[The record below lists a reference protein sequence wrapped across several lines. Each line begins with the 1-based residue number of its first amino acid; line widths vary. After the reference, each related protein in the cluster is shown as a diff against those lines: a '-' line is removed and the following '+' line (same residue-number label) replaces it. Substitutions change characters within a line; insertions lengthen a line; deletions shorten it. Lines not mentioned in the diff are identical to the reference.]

1 MQKPRQFTHGAT
13 TYVLASPWRRLVA
26 QIIDVLAASLIVAVC
41 ALPLL
46 LISHALGVILA
57 PLAYAYLLFADAIW
71 NGQSLGKKV
80 MKIVVMDEQNLVP
93 CSYLQSFVRNL
104 MKLFLLFIDWVFI
117 FFDSQKRIGDMAAS
131 TIVVNQIPVGN
142 NAPSKATPPTRRID
156 TNSEVYQTL
165 HGVPASADYAVDATD
180 LDLED
185 IPKERIEK
193 VNALLNSADESVQ
206 YEAAKLLV
214 NWGFQHALPHLA
226 VFIDEPKGGFIDHQL
241 HGFDNTQKHNLAALT
256 RYWAIQS
263 DEGNGQQARK
273 DIYPLISK
281 IIALSNTQPFQIAGM
296 FWLVKEHGMTEYLPA
311 LRAHLASIIDHP
323 DDYYWK
329 ICDVV
334 TLLHAVDAE
343 FLNEFLGQKNIALD
357 QYLISEKG
365 DKSGPD
371 I

>member
-71 NGQSLGKKV
+71 NGQSVGKKV

-142 NAPSKATPPTRRID
+142 NAPAKATPPTRRID
-156 TNSEVYQTL
+156 TSSEVYQTL

-193 VNALLNSADESVQ
+193 VNALLNSADESVR

-214 NWGFQHALPHLA
+214 NWGFQYALQHLA
-226 VFIDEPKGGFIDHQL
+226 VFIGELKGGFIDHHL

-263 DEGNGQQARK
+263 DEGNGEQARK
-273 DIYPLISK
+273 DVYPLISK